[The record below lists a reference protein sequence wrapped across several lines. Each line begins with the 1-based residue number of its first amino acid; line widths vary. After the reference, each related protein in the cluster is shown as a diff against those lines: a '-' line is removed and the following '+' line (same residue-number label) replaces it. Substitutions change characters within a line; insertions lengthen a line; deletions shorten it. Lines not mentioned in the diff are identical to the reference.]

1 MKSIDSTKR
10 DYQRMKVMSEF
21 REQESLNLRLKIP
34 KAHYE
39 LWQGIKAAHGLNE
52 DFLEFVVSRMVMQT
66 IFTFMQMTEDFA
78 E

>member
-10 DYQRMKVMSEF
+10 DYQRTKIMSEF
-21 REQESLNLRLKIP
+21 REQENLNLRVKIP
-34 KAHYE
+34 KAQYE

-52 DFLEFVVSRMVMQT
+52 DFLEFVVSRMVSQT
-66 IFTFMQMTEDFA
+66 IFTFLQMTEAFA